1 MNIPSVADYMF
12 YFDTAYSSTKKVVLS
27 GKLTFGERKKLTT
40 IIKAKRF
47 YEGIYSQLSAII
59 AHFPDTDKVSKFY
72 QELMES
78 AISIDEYKK
87 HLGTINWARSMIKRL
102 YYFFKKKEITLQDF
116 FGRSKD
122 TLKQISKD
130 LDFLQKARQ
139 HLGKFPSVKNLK
151 TALLTG
157 FPNVGKTSILSQLTD
172 SKPEINSYPFTTK
185 TINIGIMKMNSQK
198 IQIVDT
204 PGLLERPFEKIN
216 KIEMKAII
224 ALKHLADI
232 ILFVFDFSETSGYK
246 ISEQKRLYEKI
257 KELFPDKKI
266 FLVNN
271 KCDLIMDANADINVS
286 CKTLEGIDALK
297 DRIFRHFYPELS
309 LK

>member
-1 MNIPSVADYMF
+1 MNIPSVADYLF
-12 YFDTAYSSTKKVVLS
+12 YFDTAYSSTKKIVLS
-27 GKLTFGERKKLTT
+27 GKLTFGERKKLITV
-40 IIKAKRF
+40 IKAKRF
-47 YEGIYSQLSAII
+47 YESIYSQLSSII
-59 AHFPDTDKVSKFY
+59 THFPDTDKVSKFY

-78 AISIDEYKK
+78 AISIDDYKK
-87 HLGTINWARSMIKRL
+87 HLGAINWSRSMIKKL
-102 YYFFKKKEITLQDF
+102 YYSFKKRDIPLMVF

-122 TLKQISKD
+122 VLKQISND
-130 LDFLQKARQ
+130 LEFLKKARA
-139 HLGKFPSVKNLK
+139 HLAKFPSIKNLK

-157 FPNVGKTSILSQLTD
+157 FPNVGKSSILTKITD

-185 TINIGIMKMNSQK
+185 TINIGIMKMNNQK

-232 ILFVFDFSETSGYK
+232 ILFVFDSSGTSGYTML
-246 ISEQKRLYEKI
+246 EQKRLYKKI
-257 KELFPDKKI
+257 KELFPDKELI
-266 FLVNN
+266 IINN
-271 KCDLIMDANADINVS
+271 KSDLKKEPKADLNVS
-286 CKTLEGIDALK
+286 CKTSEGIEELK
-297 DRIFRHFYPELS
+297 EKIFKYFYSAFS

>member
-27 GKLTFGERKKLTT
+27 GRLTFGERKKLIT

-47 YEGIYSQLSAII
+47 YESIYNQLSAII
-59 AHFPDTDKVSKFY
+59 THFPDIDKVSKFY
-72 QELMES
+72 QELIES
-78 AISIDEYKK
+78 ALSIDDYKK
-87 HLGTINWARSMIKRL
+87 HLGAINWSKSMIKRL
-102 YYFFKKKEITLQDF
+102 YYGFKKRNLSLKDF

-122 TLKQISKD
+122 VLKQISKD
-130 LDFLQKARQ
+130 LEYLKKARA
-139 HLGKFPSVKNLK
+139 HLTKFPSIKNLN

-157 FPNVGKTSILSQLTD
+157 FPNVGKTSILTQITD
-172 SKPEINSYPFTTK
+172 SKPEINHYPFTTK
-185 TINIGIMKMNSQK
+185 TINIGIMRMNNQK

-232 ILFVFDFSETSGYK
+232 ILFVFDSSGTSGYSMK
-246 ISEQKRLYEKI
+246 DQKRLYKKI
-257 KELFPDKKI
+257 KELFPNKEMI
-266 FLVNN
+266 IINN
-271 KCDLIMDANADINVS
+271 KSDLKKEKKADLNVS
-286 CKTLEGIDALK
+286 CKNLEGIDELK
-297 DRIFRHFYPELS
+297 KKLFNYFYS
-309 LK
+309 TFASK